1 MPGLRT
7 TTQTSC
13 LALPWLLNPPPPVFP
28 HLSGSLFRSHPWSS
42 LLFLIIQ
49 VEHPQFPLDTRSKP
63 HCWFVPTPLPQPL
76 TPEANK
82 GQVWHFPRKIR
93 PYPRGGEVL
102 SAFPIML
109 TIKHPTPV
117 PTQRPRDA
125 HCLAGAYNLEVC
137 SETLLHISLAQTLLL
152 RSAGCHNVHRYW
164 WFCTC
169 HVGTRAAREVQEGV
183 PSRRTGRPQNMEMR
197 CGV

>member
-1 MPGLRT
+1 M
-7 TTQTSC
+7 
-13 LALPWLLNPPPPVFP
+13 
-28 HLSGSLFRSHPWSS
+28 
-42 LLFLIIQ
+42 
-49 VEHPQFPLDTRSKP
+49 EHPQFPLDTRSKP

-76 TPEANK
+76 TPEANR

-109 TIKHPTPV
+109 KIKHPTPV

-152 RSAGCHNVHRYW
+152 RSAGCHNAHRYW

-169 HVGTRAAREVQEGV
+169 HVGTQAAREVQEGV